1 MKPIRVLIVDDSAS
15 VRQVLSEIV
24 AAEPDMEVLGTA
36 SNPYFAAER
45 MRDEVPDV
53 IICDIEMP
61 RMDGITFVQKLMSQR
76 PIPVVICSSLAEAGS
91 KMALQALEAGA
102 VEIIAKPKMG
112 TPQFLMESRT
122 RIADAVRA
130 ASHATV
136 RARKP
141 PAAAIAPQA
150 KLTADAVL
158 PPSNGRPIDRTT
170 DKVVVIGAS
179 TGGTEALR
187 RILEALPADAPGI
200 AIVQHMPA
208 GFTSAFAKRLDG
220 LCQIEVREAVTGDR
234 LMPGLALI
242 APGNQHLLL
251 QRSGA
256 QYHVEV
262 RDGPLVT
269 RHRPSVDVL
278 FRSAAR
284 SAGANALGIIMTG
297 MGDDGAKGLLEL
309 RQTGAHTIGQ
319 DEATCIVYGM
329 PKEAMKAGAVEQEMP
344 LDRIPAEIVRFGHD
358 QPLRPAA
365 RAAQVR

>member
-1 MKPIRVLIVDDSAS
+1 MAKVIKVLIVDDSAS
-15 VRQVLSEIV
+15 VRTVLSDIISGE
-24 AAEPDMEVLGTA
+24 ADMEVMGTA

-45 MRDEVPDV
+45 MRQDVPDV

-76 PIPVVICSSLAEAGS
+76 PVPVVICSSLAEAGS
-91 KMALQALEAGA
+91 KTALNALEAGA
-102 VEIIAKPKMG
+102 VEIIAKPRVG
-112 TPQFLMESRT
+112 TPQFLMEART
-122 RIADAVRA
+122 RICDAVRA
-130 ASHATV
+130 ASQSKPRVRRATGT
-136 RARKP
+136 ASEGS
-141 PAAAIAPQA
+141 QA

-158 PPSNGRPIDRTT
+158 PPAASGRLVDRTT
-170 DKVVVIGAS
+170 DKVIVIGAS

-187 RILEALPADAPGI
+187 RLLEPLPADAPGI

-208 GFTSAFAKRLDG
+208 GFTAAFADRLNG
-220 LCQIEVREAVTGDR
+220 LCRVEVREAKTGDR

-242 APGNQHLLL
+242 APGNSHLLL

-284 SAGANALGIIMTG
+284 SAGPNALAIIMTG
-297 MGDDGAKGLLEL
+297 MGDDGARGMLEL
-309 RQTGAHTIGQ
+309 RQAGALTLGQ
-319 DEATCIVYGM
+319 NEESCVVYGM
-329 PKEAMKAGAVEQEMP
+329 PKEAMKLGAVAHELALE
-344 LDRIPAEIVRFGHD
+344 RFPAEIMRFANEIAPRMSH
-358 QPLRPAA
+358 A
-365 RAAQVR
+365 R

>member
-1 MKPIRVLIVDDSAS
+1 MRSIKVLIVDDSAS
-15 VRQVLSEIV
+15 VRTILTEILN
-24 AAEPDMEVLGTA
+24 AEADIEVIATA

-45 MRDEVPDV
+45 MREAVPDV
-53 IICDIEMP
+53 IVCDIEMP

-102 VEIIAKPKMG
+102 VEIITKPRVG
-112 TPQFLMESRT
+112 TPKFLMEAKT
-122 RIADAVRA
+122 RICDAVRA
-130 ASHATV
+130 ASKARVVARTATIDV
-136 RARKP
+136 QK
-141 PAAAIAPQA
+141 

-158 PPSNGRPIDRTT
+158 PPVSGRPIDRTT

-187 RILEALPADAPGI
+187 RLLEALPENSPGI
-200 AIVQHMPA
+200 VIVQHMPA
-208 GFTSAFAKRLDG
+208 GFTSAFARRLDG
-220 LCQIEVREAVTGDR
+220 LCRMEVREAETGDR
-234 LMPGLALI
+234 VVPGLALI
-242 APGNQHLLL
+242 APGNHHLLL

-284 SAGANALGIIMTG
+284 AAGANALGVILTG
-297 MGDDGAKGLLEL
+297 MGDDGAKGMLEL
-309 RQTGAHTIGQ
+309 RQTGAHTLGQ
-319 DEATCIVYGM
+319 DEGTCVVYGM
-329 PKEAMKAGAVEQEMP
+329 PKEAMKVGAVEAELP
-344 LDRIPAEIVRFGHD
+344 LDRIPAEILRFAAD
-358 QPLRPAA
+358 PSFKPAA
-365 RAAQVR
+365 AKR

>member
-15 VRQVLSEIV
+15 VRAALTEIIEG
-24 AAEPDMEVLGTA
+24 EPGMEVMGTA
-36 SNPYFAAER
+36 QNPYFAAER

-76 PIPVVICSSLAEAGS
+76 PLPVIICSSLAEAGS
-91 KMALQALEAGA
+91 RTAMQALEAGA
-102 VEIIAKPKMG
+102 VEVIAKPKMG
-112 TPQFLMESRT
+112 TPQFLLESRM
-122 RIADAVRA
+122 RIADAIRA
-130 ASHATV
+130 AAQARP
-136 RARKP
+136 RARS
-141 PAAAIAPQA
+141 PQRTDLGVQP

-158 PPSNGRPIDRTT
+158 PPSNGRPLTVTT
-170 DKVVVIGAS
+170 DKIVVIGAS

-187 RILEALPADAPGI
+187 QVLEPLPANVPGI

-208 GFTSAFAKRLDG
+208 GFTAAFARRLDS
-220 LCQIEVREAVTGDR
+220 LCAIEVREAQTGDR

-242 APGNQHLLL
+242 APGNSHLLL

-297 MGDDGAKGLLEL
+297 MGDDGAKGMLEM
-309 RQTGAHTIGQ
+309 RQAKAHTIGQ
-319 DEATCIVYGM
+319 DEASCIVYGM
-329 PKEAMKAGAVEQEMP
+329 PKEAMKLGAVEHEMP
-344 LDRIPAEIVRFGHD
+344 LSKIPAEIVRFAG
-358 QPLRPAA
+358 
-365 RAAQVR
+365 